1 MHKME
6 NTPRIITIIG
16 LVLEG
21 ISIIVLGI
29 SAIFI
34 VRISELPG
42 LGSAS
47 ETGMTIDEYVE
58 FIQVMDWIGY
68 LLLVMTIIITVF
80 FTINIFLFTG
90 LMKEK
95 YTEQQAKKI
104 YLYQAIWGGLNL
116 LSNQITG
123 ILYLI
128 SGVQGYNGRK
138 DSVDVREGI

>member
-1 MHKME
+1 ME
-6 NTPRIITIIG
+6 STPKVITIIG

-21 ISIIVLGI
+21 ISVITLGI
-29 SAIFI
+29 SGLFMA
-34 VRISELPG
+34 RISELPG
-42 LGSAS
+42 LGSAT
-47 ETGMTIDEYVE
+47 EAEMTIEEYVE
-58 FIQVMDWIGY
+58 FIQVMEWIGN
-68 LLLVMTIIITVF
+68 LLFVMAIVITIF
-80 FTINIFLFTG
+80 FTINLILFIG

-95 YTEQQAKKI
+95 YTEEQAKKI